1 MVELVLSRS
10 PEAVV
15 RITED
20 LKMENARE
28 FYEDFLALHEPGI
41 TNVFLDFR
49 EVRFVDSSGIGI
61 LLKCEK
67 DLKQRGASITIFGLG
82 KSLLSVFKLAGLMPV
97 LPHLEDEEMNR
108 RFPELFG
115 QS

>member
-1 MVELVLSRS
+1 MVELLLVQS

-15 RITED
+15 KITED

-28 FYEDFLALHEPGI
+28 FYEDFLALHQPGI
-41 TNVFLDFR
+41 TDIFLDFR

-67 DLKQRGASITIFGLG
+67 DLRERGAKISIFGLC
-82 KSLLSVFKLAGLMPV
+82 KSLLSVFKLAGLLPV
-97 LPHLEDEEMNR
+97 LPHYEVSEISS
-108 RFPELFG
+108 RFPG
-115 QS
+115 VI

>member
-1 MVELVLSRS
+1 MVELLLMRT
-10 PEAVV
+10 PDAVV

-28 FYEDFLALHEPGI
+28 FYEDFLAIHEPGVE
-41 TNVFLDFR
+41 NVYLDFR

-67 DLKQRGASITIFGLG
+67 DLKDKGANITVFGLG
-82 KSLLSVFKLAGLMPV
+82 KSLLSVFKLAGLLPV
-97 LPHLEDEEMNR
+97 LPHLDDEQVNQ
-108 RFPELFG
+108 RFPDLL
-115 QS
+115 S

>member
-1 MVELVLSRS
+1 MVELLLMRS

-28 FYEDFLALHEPGI
+28 FYEDFLALHEPGVTDI
-41 TNVFLDFR
+41 YLDFR
-49 EVRFVDSSGIGI
+49 LVRFVDSSGIGI

-67 DLKQRGASITIFGLG
+67 DLKDRGASISVFGLG
-82 KSLLSVFKLAGLMPV
+82 KSLLSVFKLAGLLPV
-97 LPHLEDEEMNR
+97 LPHLDDEEMGQ
-108 RFPELFG
+108 RFPDLF
-115 QS
+115 S

>member
-1 MVELVLSRS
+1 MVELLLMRT
-10 PEAVV
+10 PDAVV

-28 FYEDFLALHEPGI
+28 FYEDFLAIHEPGVE
-41 TNVFLDFR
+41 NVYLDFR

-67 DLKQRGASITIFGLG
+67 DLKAKGANITVFWTGKIFTFRFQTGRSATG
-82 KSLLSVFKLAGLMPV
+82 TSASGRRTGEPTLS
-97 LPHLEDEEMNR
+97 
-108 RFPELFG
+108 
-115 QS
+115 

>member
-1 MVELVLSRS
+1 MIELVLSRS
-10 PEAVV
+10 PNQVV

-28 FYEDFLALHEPGI
+28 FYEDFLAVHEPGV
-41 TNVFLDFR
+41 TEVFLDFR

-67 DLKQRGASITIFGLG
+67 DLKDRGASISIFGLG
-82 KSLLSVFKLAGLMPV
+82 KSLHSVFKLAGLLPV
-97 LPHLEDEEMNR
+97 LSHYDDEEMKAK
-108 RFPELFG
+108 FPELF
-115 QS
+115 SS

>member
-1 MVELVLSRS
+1 MVELLLMRA
-10 PEAVV
+10 PDAVV

-41 TNVFLDFR
+41 STVYLDFR
-49 EVRFVDSSGIGI
+49 MVRFVDSSGIGI

-67 DLKQRGASITIFGLG
+67 DLKEKGANITLFGLG
-82 KSLLSVFKLAGLMPV
+82 KSLLSVFKLAGLLPV
-97 LPHLEDEEMNR
+97 LPHLDDIEMDR
-108 RFPELFG
+108 RFPDLLT
-115 QS
+115 